1 MEQCAHDP
9 PAAVRI
15 PTRVGSIRRRMK
27 PAAFPVPRRT
37 APALRARARVAAV
50 AATLSAALVGTPLVA
65 SAGVAAR
72 ASATPDTATE
82 TAATRTIELTDCRL
96 PHPAGLGSVPA
107 RCGTLVVPED
117 YANPQVR
124 RFALHVA
131 VVPSLDR
138 RGGREPLFVIPGG
151 PGQAASTFYAAYAG
165 AFAQVA
171 RTRDIVL
178 VDQRGTGASSP
189 LTCDFPA
196 DFETGAFSPDLLR
209 ELSATCRR
217 GLKGRPEFF
226 TTSVAVRDL
235 EAVRAAL
242 AYPAIALYGVSY
254 GTRVAQHYVRRH
266 PERVSA
272 VVLDG
277 VLAPDVPLGPQ
288 TPFHAQHALELMFRR
303 CVADQGCAGAFP
315 ELERRFDELR
325 GRLVMQPARLTLPDP
340 ATGRPRDVEFGAE
353 QLIGAVRLLNY
364 ATASTAL
371 LPLFMDRAANGD
383 YAPMAG
389 QLLMLGSM
397 LDAQIAYGMNAAVV
411 CTEDVPHFGVI
422 DRAAL
427 AKTYFGA
434 TQLDGLKAMCE
445 GWPSGVVDADL
456 RAPLRSTVPALLL
469 SGEADP
475 VTPPD
480 GAARAATGFADAKH
494 VVVRGQG
501 HGQIGVGCASR
512 LVATFLDAKT
522 AKGLDATCLES
533 AAPAPFFLDATGPA
547 P

>member
-1 MEQCAHDP
+1 MT
-9 PAAVRI
+9 PAAAPFQRLAAAVLRASAI
-15 PTRVGSIRRRMK
+15 VAVLAWAAVASANGATGADATGTATSTAADA
-27 PAAFPVPRRT
+27 PAAT
-37 APALRARARVAAV
+37 ARARA
-50 AATLSAALVGTPLVA
+50 TPSAA
-65 SAGVAAR
+65 
-72 ASATPDTATE
+72 
-82 TAATRTIELTDCRL
+82 RTIELSDCRL

-178 VDQRGTGASSP
+178 VDQRGTGASNP

-196 DFETGAFSPDLLR
+196 DFDTGAFSPDLLR

-242 AYPAIALYGVSY
+242 GYPAVTLYGVSY

-303 CVADQGCAGAFP
+303 CAAESGCAAAFP

-325 GRLVMQPARLTLPDP
+325 GRLVVQPARLTLPDP
-340 ATGRPRDVEFGAE
+340 ATGRPRDVDFGAE

-371 LPLFMDRAANGD
+371 LPLFIDRAAQGD

-411 CTEDVPHFGVI
+411 CSEDVPHFGAI

-434 TQLDGLKAMCE
+434 TQLDGLKALCE
-445 GWPSGVVDADL
+445 GWPLGVVDADL

-480 GAARAATGFADAKH
+480 GAARAAAGFADAKH